1 MKKPPSTFLL
11 LEKLGIRCF
20 MLNNEK
26 TDINQPQLSY
36 INLIGLPQQ
45 LQLELIDFYEF
56 LIKKYH
62 VDNESLETQTNFK
75 RFLYNPIQV
84 PQIQSWTRDELH
96 ER

>member
-1 MKKPPSTFLL
+1 
-11 LEKLGIRCF
+11 

-26 TDINQPQLSY
+26 AEINQPQLSQ
-36 INLIGLPQQ
+36 INLTGLPQQ

-62 VDNESLETQTNFK
+62 VINQPLEPQIKFK
-75 RFLYNPIQV
+75 RFLDNPIQV

>member
-1 MKKPPSTFLL
+1 
-11 LEKLGIRCF
+11 

-26 TDINQPQLSY
+26 SEISQPQLSQ
-36 INLIGLPQQ
+36 INLTGLPQQ

-62 VDNESLETQTNFK
+62 VSNEPLEPQTKFK
-75 RFLYNPIQV
+75 RFLDNPIQV
-84 PQIQSWTRDELH
+84 PQIQSWTRDEFH

>member
-1 MKKPPSTFLL
+1 
-11 LEKLGIRCF
+11 
-20 MLNNEK
+20 MLINEK
-26 TDINQPQLSY
+26 TDIKQPQLSQ
-36 INLIGLPQQ
+36 INLTGLPRQ

-62 VDNESLETQTNFK
+62 VSNELLEPQAKFK
-75 RFLYNPIQV
+75 RFLDNPIQV